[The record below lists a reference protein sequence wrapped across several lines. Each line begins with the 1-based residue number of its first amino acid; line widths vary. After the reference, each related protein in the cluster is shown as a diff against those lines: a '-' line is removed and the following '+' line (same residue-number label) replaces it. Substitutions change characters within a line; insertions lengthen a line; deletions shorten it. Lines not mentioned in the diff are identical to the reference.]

1 MFADTFDPRLKGL
14 KVSDPLAGGEEVSE
28 ASYLR
33 MNFRRQLSCGKK
45 KKQKKNHRL

>member
-14 KVSDPLAGGEEVSE
+14 KVSDPLAGGVEVSE

-33 MNFRRQLSCGKK
+33 MNFRRQLSYGKK
-45 KKQKKNHRL
+45 HRL